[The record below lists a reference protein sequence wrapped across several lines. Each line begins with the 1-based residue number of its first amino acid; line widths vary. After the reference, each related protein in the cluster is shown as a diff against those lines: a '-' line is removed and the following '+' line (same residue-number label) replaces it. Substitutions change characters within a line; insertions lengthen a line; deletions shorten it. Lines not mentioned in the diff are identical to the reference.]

1 MNDVSP
7 PDIRILIVD
16 NDENVRKIFVRFF
29 SRYPGF
35 EVYEASNG
43 EEAALRSRNLEPDL
57 ILSDHQIPQVDGL
70 ELCRR
75 VRSMPETR
83 AAIFLFLTHQKDEQF
98 KVEAFTC
105 GADDCIEKT
114 TPPIILTHKIQAF
127 IRIKQLQNE
136 LLAEKRIIAET
147 NRKLERNFKEL
158 TQILLKIIDVRVPGA
173 ADRARAARESAR
185 FVCGKMGIGEEE
197 TDRILFGAQLHEIGK
212 IGLPDTIADKAKSN
226 MVMNDRTIYNQHPV
240 IGSLIVSTISGYKTA
255 SDAIYHQY
263 ENFDGSGTPD
273 GLLGNEIPR
282 GARIIRGIV
291 LQSDLCRSGS
301 GRDDIL
307 HEIRQSANRILD
319 PLVASSLVEY
329 IVEND
334 REFARNKCKISLED
348 LKPGMVI
355 AEDIYGSS
363 GVKLLPKNVRIQ
375 DRMIEVLTERN
386 EVDPIIGGV
395 YVLIGQKANR

>member
-1 MNDVSP
+1 MDGP
-7 PDIRILIVD
+7 TPAIRILIVD
-16 NDENVRKIFVRFF
+16 NDANVRGVFVRFF

-35 EVYEASNG
+35 EVFEASTG
-43 EEAALRSRNLEPDL
+43 QEAALRSRDVEPDL
-57 ILSDHQIPQVDGL
+57 ILSDHQPPQVDGL

-75 VRSMPETR
+75 IRSTPETHSS
-83 AAIFLFLTHQKDEQF
+83 IFLFLTYQKDDQF
-98 KVEAFTC
+98 KAEAFQR

-136 LLAEKRIIAET
+136 LLAEKQIIAET
-147 NRKLERNFKEL
+147 NKKLERNFKEL

-173 ADRARAARESAR
+173 ADRARAAKGSAR
-185 FVCGKMGIGEEE
+185 YICKKMGIEEEE
-197 TDRILFGAQLHEIGK
+197 TDKILFGAQLHEIGK
-212 IGLPDTIADKAKSN
+212 IGLPDAIADKAKNN
-226 MVMNDRTIYNQHPV
+226 MVMGDRSIYNKHPV
-240 IGSLIVSTISGYKTA
+240 IGSLIISTISGYKIS
-255 SDAIYHQY
+255 SDAIYYQY

-273 GLLGNEIPR
+273 GLIGNEIPR
-282 GARIIRGIV
+282 GARVIRGIV
-291 LQSDLCRSGS
+291 LQSDLCRAGS

-319 PLVASSLVEY
+319 PMVASSLVEY

-334 REFARNKCKISLED
+334 REFARNKCKISLEE

-355 AEDIYGSS
+355 AEDIYASS

-375 DRMIEVLTERN
+375 DRMIEVLNERN
-386 EVDPIIGGV
+386 ETDPIIGGV
-395 YVLIGQKANR
+395 YVVIGAK

>member
-1 MNDVSP
+1 MEASTP
-7 PDIRILIVD
+7 AIRILLVD
-16 NDENVRKIFVRFF
+16 NDENVRRVFARFF

-43 EEAALRSRNLEPDL
+43 EEATLRSRAVEPDL
-57 ILSDHQIPQVDGL
+57 ILSDHQVPAVDGL

-75 VRSMPETR
+75 VRSMPETNSS
-83 AAIFLFLTHQKDEQF
+83 IFLFLTNQKDEQF
-98 KVEAFTC
+98 KVEAFQR

-127 IRIKQLQNE
+127 IRIKLLQNE
-136 LLAEKRIIAET
+136 LLAEKKIIAET
-147 NRKLERNFKEL
+147 NRTLERNFKEL

-173 ADRARAARESAR
+173 ADRASAAKGSAR
-185 FVCGKMGIGEEE
+185 FICKKMGVEEEE
-197 TDRILFGAQLHEIGK
+197 TDKILFGAQLHEIGK
-212 IGLPDTIADKAKSN
+212 IGLPDTIADKSKYN
-226 MVMNDRTIYNQHPV
+226 MVMNDRSIYNQHPV
-240 IGSLIVSTISGYKTA
+240 IGSLIISTISGYKIA

-263 ENFDGSGTPD
+263 ENFDGSGTPE
-273 GLLGNEIPR
+273 GLMGNEIPK

-291 LQSDLCRSGS
+291 LQGDLCRSGS

-307 HEIRQSANRILD
+307 REIRQSANRILD

-329 IVEND
+329 ILEND
-334 REFARNKCKISLED
+334 REFARNKCKISLEE

-363 GVKLLPKNVRIQ
+363 GVKLLPRHVRIQ
-375 DRMIEVLTERN
+375 DRMIEVLIERN
-386 EVDPIIGGV
+386 EVDPILGGV
-395 YVLIGQKANR
+395 YVVVGAAKG

>member
-1 MNDVSP
+1 MDGP
-7 PDIRILIVD
+7 TPAIRILIVD
-16 NDENVRKIFVRFF
+16 NDANVRGVFVRFF

-35 EVYEASNG
+35 EVFEASTG
-43 EEAALRSRNLEPDL
+43 QEAALRSRDVEPDL
-57 ILSDHQIPQVDGL
+57 ILSDHQPPQVDGL

-75 VRSMPETR
+75 IRSTPETNSS
-83 AAIFLFLTHQKDEQF
+83 IFLFLTYQKDDQF
-98 KVEAFTC
+98 KAEAFQR

-136 LLAEKRIIAET
+136 LLAEKKTIAET
-147 NRKLERNFKEL
+147 NKKLERNFKEL

-173 ADRARAARESAR
+173 ADRARAAKGSAR
-185 FVCGKMGIGEEE
+185 YVCKKMGIEEEE
-197 TDRILFGAQLHEIGK
+197 TDKILFGAQLHEIGK
-212 IGLPDTIADKAKSN
+212 IGLPDTIADKAKNN
-226 MVMNDRTIYNQHPV
+226 MVMSDRSIYNKHPV
-240 IGSLIVSTISGYKTA
+240 IGSLIISTISGYKIS
-255 SDAIYHQY
+255 SDAIYYQY

-273 GLLGNEIPR
+273 GLIGNEIPR
-282 GARIIRGIV
+282 GARVIRGIV
-291 LQSDLCRSGS
+291 LQSDLCRAGS

-319 PLVASSLVEY
+319 PMVASSLVEY

-334 REFARNKCKISLED
+334 REFARNKCKISLEE

-355 AEDIYGSS
+355 AEDIYASS

-386 EVDPIIGGV
+386 ETDPIIGGV
-395 YVLIGQKANR
+395 YVVIGAR